1 MSMSFSNLLRDG
13 SAARIEIPII
23 QRDYAQGRTDPA
35 TARIRGAFLK
45 VLRQALT
52 DDQAVSLDFIYGE
65 LLGDRLIPFDGQQRL
80 TTLFLLHWYLAARS
94 ALRDEECSFLAGFT
108 YRTRFSARHFC
119 EKLVSQRPSFPMPS
133 VVEHEPNWLSH
144 WLTDQHWYAGAWKH
158 DPTIQS
164 MLVTLDDIHQCFGK
178 DDVDSC
184 REYWDRLVDRDH
196 PRITF
201 DFLSLQDI
209 GRPDELYIK
218 MNSRGKPLTRF
229 EHFKAE
235 FETTLCAVSNA
246 NRETFARKIDQD
258 WSDLLWPLRDSGTG
272 QSQADTI
279 IDDEFLRLFH
289 FISDIVSRRQGLQVD
304 STEFRD
310 NEIAWAKNI
319 YGADNPRAVE
329 AQRYMMLVLDT
340 LYAECKRRDI
350 KNLDGFT
357 CWFDAYF
364 TETGHQPGRV
374 TIFDKTNLL
383 ADCCSKYGYMNGQ
396 ARAFPLGRTLLLFA
410 FIDHL
415 VWVRTSLETAP
426 ALGEGAKHCNIEMPE
441 PDEVTRR
448 LRVVRNLIFASEN
461 EIRPANFPAQLEE
474 IAAYMRSGHI
484 SVIQTFNRHQI
495 DDEKKKTA
503 LLDQYPNDLVL
514 REALYRL
521 EDHKLL
527 RGCLAAFDLA
537 VAPAVFVRRAQLF
550 HDVFLEDDNM
560 PAEQI
565 CAALLACGDYSQ
577 RTRNGRY
584 QFGSPRPTRNDT
596 WRGLLTSSTT
606 PNTGAALCALLDK
619 IDVAAPTSLQERLQS
634 LSDAFLSQQEQ
645 THRFNWQYYLVK
657 YPAMRRGESGLY
669 VTPEGRPMGFDM
681 CMLNRS
687 QLNSYYRDPYL
698 SAIIKRSGVREGD
711 EIEAARF
718 SGWDCDSSDKR
729 WIQLPH
735 AGDRLLSCRLDGFQL
750 AAPETPTARAM
761 FDTVCRT
768 HRIGEDRVLHVP
780 QVRVDDTQY
789 DQVDRVAVAAELLT
803 ALVAGYAA
811 IEPNAV
817 A

>member
-1 MSMSFSNLLRDG
+1 MSFSNLLREG
-13 SAARIEIPII
+13 AAARIEIPII
-23 QRDYAQGRTDPA
+23 QRDYAQGRKDPA
-35 TARIRGAFLK
+35 TTRIRGAFLE

-52 DDQAVSLDFIYGE
+52 DNQTVSLDFVYGE

-94 ALRDEECSFLAGFT
+94 ALPDEECSFLAGFT

-119 EKLVSQRPSFPMPS
+119 ANLVSQRPPFLMSP
-133 VVEHEPNWLSH
+133 VVENNPNWLSH

-164 MLVTLDDIHQCFGK
+164 MLVTLDDIHQRFGK
-178 DDVDSC
+178 EPAHRC
-184 REYWDRLVDRDH
+184 RDYWDRLVDCEQ

-235 FETTLCAVSNA
+235 FETTLGAVSTA
-246 NRETFARKIDQD
+246 NRDTFARKIDQD
-258 WSDLLWPLRDSGTG
+258 WSDLLWPLRNSRTG
-272 QSQADTI
+272 QSLDDTI

-289 FISDIVSRRQGLQVD
+289 FISDIVSHRQGLQVN
-304 STEFRD
+304 STEFKD
-310 NEIAWAKNI
+310 NEIAWAKRI
-319 YGADNPRAVE
+319 YGTANPRAAE
-329 AQRYMMLVLDT
+329 AQRDMMLVLDT

-357 CWFDAYF
+357 RWFDTYF
-364 TETGHQPGRV
+364 SEQGHQPGRV

-383 ADCCSKYGYMNGQ
+383 ADCCSNYGQMNGQ
-396 ARAFPLGRTLLLFA
+396 ARAFPLGRSLLLYA

-415 VWVRTSLETAP
+415 VWMQTPLEAVH
-426 ALGEGAKHCNIEMPE
+426 ARGEGTEHCDIELPE
-441 PDEVTRR
+441 PDEVARR
-448 LRVVRNLIFASEN
+448 LRVIRNLIFASEN

-474 IAAYMRSGHI
+474 IAAYMRSGHL
-484 SVIQTFNRHQI
+484 SVIQTFNKHQI
-495 DDEKKKTA
+495 ADENNKAA
-503 LLDQYPNDLVL
+503 LLNQYPENLVL
-514 REALYRL
+514 RETLHRL
-521 EDHKLL
+521 EDHRLL
-527 RGCLAAFDLA
+527 RGCLVAFDLA
-537 VAPAVFVRRAQLF
+537 LAPAVFIRRAELF
-550 HDVFLEDDNM
+550 HDVFLDEDNM

-584 QFGSPRPTRNDT
+584 QFASPLSSRNDT
-596 WRGLLTSSTT
+596 WRGLLTNSTT
-606 PNTGAALCALLDK
+606 PHTGTALCALLDK
-619 IDVAAPTSLQERLQS
+619 IDVGAPTSVQERLQS
-634 LSDAFLSQQEQ
+634 VCDAFLTQQE
-645 THRFNWQYYLVK
+645 HARRFNWQYYLVK

-669 VTPEGRPMGFDM
+669 VTPEGASMGFDM

-687 QLNSYYRDPYL
+687 QLNSNYRDPYL
-698 SAIIKRSGVREGD
+698 SAIIKHSAVREGD
-711 EIEAARF
+711 EIQAAWF

-729 WIQLPH
+729 WIRLPH
-735 AGDRLLSCRLDGFQL
+735 EGDRLFSCRQDGFQL
-750 AAPETPTARAM
+750 AAPETSTARAM
-761 FDTVCRT
+761 FDTVCHN
-768 HRIGEDRVLHVP
+768 HRVDDDLVLRVP
-780 QVRVDDTQY
+780 QVSVDDTVY
-789 DQVDRVAVAAELLT
+789 DETDRVAVAAKLLT

-811 IEPNAV
+811 VEPMPV